1 MDKIMQMLRKKFI
14 LSPNNIPLNN
24 ATNAINAM
32 NATNA
37 INAMNATNAINAT
50 SMAITQFMKQNKL
63 PFIQMYSLLG
73 IVM

>member
-1 MDKIMQMLRKKFI
+1 MRHTSFK
-14 LSPNNIPLNN
+14 
-24 ATNAINAM
+24 TNAINAINTMNAMNAM

-37 INAMNATNAINAT
+37 INAKNAINAINATNAI
-50 SMAITQFMKQNKL
+50 SMAITQFLKQNKL